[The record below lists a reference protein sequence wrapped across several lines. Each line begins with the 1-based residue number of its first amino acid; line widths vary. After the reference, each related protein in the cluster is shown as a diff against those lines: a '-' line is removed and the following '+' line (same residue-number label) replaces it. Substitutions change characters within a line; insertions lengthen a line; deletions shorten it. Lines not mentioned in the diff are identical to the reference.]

1 MAIPDQGI
9 IVAKQSPLTDSL
21 VPQRNL
27 GLPDAPRGVAIE
39 SIKSGIPG
47 LRRSSVKALMAQI
60 AFMET
65 GNDLG
70 YSLGP
75 RFGRYAVHIK
85 TLINYGYLI
94 ENGEVWTNKDG
105 IDSIATFLSNQA
117 VQDGIMERYLVE
129 QYKACID
136 AGVIEV
142 GDTGDTIAGILAVAH
157 QFQDHISTYRTS
169 FTIPDEVYITANV
182 SRVSN
187 IAFINTFPATHSFGS
202 GRTVNVDTD
211 LGKSNLANV
220 LLTSLNG
227 VKTVGNVINLYEF
240 DYSNQQEGNANIA
253 VTVDTGTVTSS
264 ARYPL
269 APIATEDR
277 TDSNTTISLT
287 SLRSLFVQGLP
298 VLIENAVK
306 YPVDVGIDG
315 RTMSDINGI
324 YEIHTMTD
332 TTNNSTFRLGKA
344 ITSNIATGT
353 VSRLRNTD
361 LSYIIARTSN
371 LAIQLANTLS
381 YLGSADIAYQHYVD
395 SGIADIAGDFTLT
408 SATPLSE
415 RKLYAT
421 VEDLN
426 NSALKTTQIVQRALF
441 SNINGIAQVTAIGS
455 AGANITALNNSIT
468 SVYTSLIASKVKE
481 WKVQADLIVDSQGR
495 PGSLFFNAG
504 KYAVKTSNR

>member
-1 MAIPDQGI
+1 MTIPDQGI
-9 IVAKQSPLTDSL
+9 IVAKQSPPTDRL
-21 VPQRNL
+21 VPQSNL
-27 GLPDAPRGVAIE
+27 GLPSAPLGVAIE

-65 GNDLG
+65 GDNLA
-70 YSLGP
+70 YSVGP

-85 TLINYGYLI
+85 TLINYGYII

-187 IAFINTFPATHSFGS
+187 VAFINTFPATHSFGS
-202 GRTVNVDTD
+202 GRTVTVDTD

-240 DYSNQQEGNANIA
+240 DYSDQQEGNANIA

-264 ARYPL
+264 AQYPVSSIGSANESL
-269 APIATEDR
+269 SDVSPTGLR
-277 TDSNTTISLT
+277 T
-287 SLRSLFVQGLP
+287 LFVQGLP
-298 VLIENAVK
+298 VQVSGAGT
-306 YPVDVGIDG
+306 Y
-315 RTMSDINGI
+315 NGI

-353 VSRLRNTD
+353 VARLRNTD
-361 LSYIIARTSN
+361 LSYVIARTSN

-381 YLGSADIAYQHYVD
+381 YLGSADAVYQHYVD

-408 SATPLSE
+408 SATPLNE

-421 VEDLN
+421 VENLN
-426 NSALKTTQIVQRALF
+426 NSALITTQNVQRALF
-441 SNINGIAQVTAIGS
+441 SNISGLPKVTAIGS

-468 SVYTSLIASKVKE
+468 SVYTSLIASKVNE

-504 KYAVKTSNR
+504 KYAVKTSNQ

>member
-1 MAIPDQGI
+1 MVIPDQGI
-9 IVAKQSPLTDSL
+9 IVAKQSPPTDSL

-65 GNDLG
+65 GNDLA
-70 YSLGP
+70 YSVGP

-85 TLINYGYLI
+85 TLINYGYLN

-117 VQDGIMERYLVE
+117 VQDGIMERYLTE
-129 QYKACID
+129 QYKACIN

-169 FTIPDEVYITANV
+169 FTIPNEVYITANV

-187 IAFINTFPATHSFGS
+187 VAFINTYPATHSFGS

-240 DYSNQQEGNANIA
+240 DYSDQQEGNANIA

-264 ARYPL
+264 AQYPVSSIGSANQSL
-269 APIATEDR
+269 SDVSPTGLR
-277 TDSNTTISLT
+277 T
-287 SLRSLFVQGLP
+287 LFVQGLP
-298 VLIENAVK
+298 VQVSGAGT
-306 YPVDVGIDG
+306 Y
-315 RTMSDINGI
+315 NGI

-381 YLGSADIAYQHYVD
+381 YLGSADTAYQHYVD

-426 NSALKTTQIVQRALF
+426 NSALRTTQIVQRALF

>member
-1 MAIPDQGI
+1 MTIPDQGI
-9 IVAKQSPLTDSL
+9 IVAKQSPPTDRL
-21 VPQRNL
+21 VPQSNL
-27 GLPDAPRGVAIE
+27 GLPSAPLGVAIE

-65 GNDLG
+65 GDNLA
-70 YSLGP
+70 YSVGP

-85 TLINYGYLI
+85 TLINYGYII

-187 IAFINTFPATHSFGS
+187 VAFINTFPATHSFGS
-202 GRTVNVDTD
+202 GRTVTVDTD

-240 DYSNQQEGNANIA
+240 DYSDQQEGNANIA

-264 ARYPL
+264 AQYPVSSIGSANESL
-269 APIATEDR
+269 SDVSPTGLR
-277 TDSNTTISLT
+277 T
-287 SLRSLFVQGLP
+287 LFVQGLP
-298 VLIENAVK
+298 VQVSGAGT
-306 YPVDVGIDG
+306 Y
-315 RTMSDINGI
+315 NGI

-332 TTNNSTFRLGKA
+332 TINNSTFRLGKA

-353 VSRLRNTD
+353 VARLRNTD
-361 LSYIIARTSN
+361 LSYVIARTSN

-381 YLGSADIAYQHYVD
+381 YLGSADAVYQHYVD

-408 SATPLSE
+408 SATPLNE

-421 VEDLN
+421 VENLN
-426 NSALKTTQIVQRALF
+426 NSALITTQNVQRALF
-441 SNINGIAQVTAIGS
+441 SNISGLPKVTAIGS

-468 SVYTSLIASKVKE
+468 SVYTSLIASKVNE

-504 KYAVKTSNR
+504 KYAVKTSNQ

>member
-1 MAIPDQGI
+1 MVIPDQGI
-9 IVAKQSPLTDSL
+9 IVAKQSPPTDSL

-65 GNDLG
+65 GNDLA

-85 TLINYGYLI
+85 TLINYGYII

-117 VQDGIMERYLVE
+117 VQDSIMERYLTE

-240 DYSNQQEGNANIA
+240 DYSDQQEGNANIA

-264 ARYPL
+264 AQYPVSSIGSANQSL
-269 APIATEDR
+269 SDVSPTGLR
-277 TDSNTTISLT
+277 T
-287 SLRSLFVQGLP
+287 LFVQGLP
-298 VLIENAVK
+298 VQVSGAGT
-306 YPVDVGIDG
+306 Y
-315 RTMSDINGI
+315 NGI

-381 YLGSADIAYQHYVD
+381 YLGSADTAYQHYVD

>member
-9 IVAKQSPLTDSL
+9 IVAKQSPPTDSL

-27 GLPDAPRGVAIE
+27 GLPSAPVGVAIE

-65 GNDLG
+65 GNDLA

-85 TLINYGYLI
+85 TLINYGYLN

-117 VQDGIMERYLVE
+117 VQDGIMERYLTE
-129 QYKACID
+129 QYKACIN

-187 IAFINTFPATHSFGS
+187 VAFINTYPATHSFGS
-202 GRTVNVDTD
+202 GRTVTVDTG

-240 DYSNQQEGNANIA
+240 DYSDQQEGNANIA

-264 ARYPL
+264 AQYPVSSIGSANQSL
-269 APIATEDR
+269 SDVSPTGLR
-277 TDSNTTISLT
+277 T
-287 SLRSLFVQGLP
+287 LFVQGLP
-298 VLIENAVK
+298 VQVSGAGT
-306 YPVDVGIDG
+306 Y
-315 RTMSDINGI
+315 NGI

-381 YLGSADIAYQHYVD
+381 YLGSADTAYQHYVD

>member
-1 MAIPDQGI
+1 
-9 IVAKQSPLTDSL
+9 V
-21 VPQRNL
+21 
-27 GLPDAPRGVAIE
+27 
-39 SIKSGIPG
+39 SG
-47 LRRSSVKALMAQI
+47 
-60 AFMET
+60 
-65 GNDLG
+65 
-70 YSLGP
+70 
-75 RFGRYAVHIK
+75 
-85 TLINYGYLI
+85 
-94 ENGEVWTNKDG
+94 
-105 IDSIATFLSNQA
+105 
-117 VQDGIMERYLVE
+117 
-129 QYKACID
+129 
-136 AGVIEV
+136 AG
-142 GDTGDTIAGILAVAH
+142 
-157 QFQDHISTYRTS
+157 TY
-169 FTIPDEVYITANV
+169 
-182 SRVSN
+182 
-187 IAFINTFPATHSFGS
+187 
-202 GRTVNVDTD
+202 
-211 LGKSNLANV
+211 
-220 LLTSLNG
+220 
-227 VKTVGNVINLYEF
+227 
-240 DYSNQQEGNANIA
+240 
-253 VTVDTGTVTSS
+253 
-264 ARYPL
+264 
-269 APIATEDR
+269 
-277 TDSNTTISLT
+277 
-287 SLRSLFVQGLP
+287 
-298 VLIENAVK
+298 
-306 YPVDVGIDG
+306 
-315 RTMSDINGI
+315 NGI

-381 YLGSADIAYQHYVD
+381 YLGSADTAYQHYVD

>member
-9 IVAKQSPLTDSL
+9 IVAKQSSPTDRL

-27 GLPDAPRGVAIE
+27 GLPSAPLGVAIE

-65 GNDLG
+65 GNNLA
-70 YSLGP
+70 YSVGP

-169 FTIPDEVYITANV
+169 FTIPDEVYITAKV

-187 IAFINTFPATHSFGS
+187 VAFINTYPATHSFGS
-202 GRTVNVDTD
+202 GRTVTVDTG

-240 DYSNQQEGNANIA
+240 DYSDQQEGNANIA

-264 ARYPL
+264 AQYPVSSIGSANQSL
-269 APIATEDR
+269 SDVSPTGLR
-277 TDSNTTISLT
+277 T
-287 SLRSLFVQGLP
+287 LFVQGLP
-298 VLIENAVK
+298 VQVSGAGT
-306 YPVDVGIDG
+306 Y
-315 RTMSDINGI
+315 NGI

-381 YLGSADIAYQHYVD
+381 YLGSADTAYQHYVD

-441 SNINGIAQVTAIGS
+441 SNINGITQVTAIGS

>member
-9 IVAKQSPLTDSL
+9 IVAKQSPPTDRL
-21 VPQRNL
+21 VPQSNL
-27 GLPDAPRGVAIE
+27 GLPSAPLGVAIE

-65 GNDLG
+65 GDNLA
-70 YSLGP
+70 YSVGP

-85 TLINYGYLI
+85 TLINYGYII

-187 IAFINTFPATHSFGS
+187 VAFINTFPATHSFGS
-202 GRTVNVDTD
+202 GRTVTVDTD

-240 DYSNQQEGNANIA
+240 DYSDQQEGNANIA

-264 ARYPL
+264 AQYPVSSIGSANESL
-269 APIATEDR
+269 SDVSPTGLR
-277 TDSNTTISLT
+277 T
-287 SLRSLFVQGLP
+287 LFVQGLP
-298 VLIENAVK
+298 VQVSGAGT
-306 YPVDVGIDG
+306 Y
-315 RTMSDINGI
+315 NGI

-332 TTNNSTFRLGKA
+332 TINNSTFRLGKA

-353 VSRLRNTD
+353 VARLRNTD
-361 LSYIIARTSN
+361 LSYVIARTSN

-381 YLGSADIAYQHYVD
+381 YLGSADAVYQHYVD

-408 SATPLSE
+408 SATPLNE

-421 VEDLN
+421 VENLN
-426 NSALKTTQIVQRALF
+426 NSALITTQNVQRALF
-441 SNINGIAQVTAIGS
+441 SNISGLPKVTAIGS

-468 SVYTSLIASKVKE
+468 SVYTSLIASKVNE

-504 KYAVKTSNR
+504 KYAVKTSNQ

>member
-1 MAIPDQGI
+1 M
-9 IVAKQSPLTDSL
+9 
-21 VPQRNL
+21 
-27 GLPDAPRGVAIE
+27 
-39 SIKSGIPG
+39 
-47 LRRSSVKALMAQI
+47 
-60 AFMET
+60 
-65 GNDLG
+65 
-70 YSLGP
+70 
-75 RFGRYAVHIK
+75 
-85 TLINYGYLI
+85 INYGYLI

-117 VQDGIMERYLVE
+117 VQDGIMERYLTE

-187 IAFINTFPATHSFGS
+187 VAFINTFPATHSFGS
-202 GRTVNVDTD
+202 GRTVTVDTD

-240 DYSNQQEGNANIA
+240 DYSDQQEGNANIA

-264 ARYPL
+264 AQYPVSSIGSANESL
-269 APIATEDR
+269 SDVSPTGLR
-277 TDSNTTISLT
+277 T
-287 SLRSLFVQGLP
+287 LFVQGLP
-298 VLIENAVK
+298 VQVSGAGT
-306 YPVDVGIDG
+306 Y
-315 RTMSDINGI
+315 NGI

-361 LSYIIARTSN
+361 LSYVIARTSN

-381 YLGSADIAYQHYVD
+381 YLGSADAVYQPMLTV
-395 SGIADIAGDFTLT
+395 ALLTL
-408 SATPLSE
+408 L
-415 RKLYAT
+415 
-421 VEDLN
+421 
-426 NSALKTTQIVQRALF
+426 
-441 SNINGIAQVTAIGS
+441 AI
-455 AGANITALNNSIT
+455 L
-468 SVYTSLIASKVKE
+468 
-481 WKVQADLIVDSQGR
+481 
-495 PGSLFFNAG
+495 P
-504 KYAVKTSNR
+504 

>member
-9 IVAKQSPLTDSL
+9 IVAKQSPPTDSL

-65 GNDLG
+65 GNDLA

-85 TLINYGYLI
+85 TLINYGYII

-117 VQDGIMERYLVE
+117 VQDGIMERYLTE
-129 QYKACID
+129 QYKACIN
-136 AGVIEV
+136 ARVIEV

-187 IAFINTFPATHSFGS
+187 VAFINTYPATHSFGS
-202 GRTVNVDTD
+202 GRTVTVDTD

-240 DYSNQQEGNANIA
+240 DYSDQQEGNANIA

-264 ARYPL
+264 AQYPVSSIGSANQSL
-269 APIATEDR
+269 SDVSPTGLR
-277 TDSNTTISLT
+277 T
-287 SLRSLFVQGLP
+287 LFVQGLP
-298 VLIENAVK
+298 VQVSGAGT
-306 YPVDVGIDG
+306 Y
-315 RTMSDINGI
+315 NGI

-381 YLGSADIAYQHYVD
+381 YLGSADTAYQHYVD

-441 SNINGIAQVTAIGS
+441 SNINGITQVTAIGS

>member
-9 IVAKQSPLTDSL
+9 IVAKQSPPTDSL

-27 GLPDAPRGVAIE
+27 GLPSAPLGVAIE

-65 GNDLG
+65 GNDLA
-70 YSLGP
+70 YSVGP

-240 DYSNQQEGNANIA
+240 DYSDQQEGNANIA

-264 ARYPL
+264 AQYPVSSIGSANQSL
-269 APIATEDR
+269 SDV
-277 TDSNTTISLT
+277 SLT
-287 SLRSLFVQGLP
+287 GLRTLFVQGLP
-298 VLIENAVK
+298 VQVSGAGT
-306 YPVDVGIDG
+306 Y
-315 RTMSDINGI
+315 NGI

-381 YLGSADIAYQHYVD
+381 YLGSADTAYQHYVD

>member
-9 IVAKQSPLTDSL
+9 IVAKQSPPTDSL

-27 GLPDAPRGVAIE
+27 GLPSAPLGVAIE

-65 GNDLG
+65 GNDLA

-85 TLINYGYLI
+85 TLINYGYII

-117 VQDGIMERYLVE
+117 VQDSIMERYLTE

-142 GDTGDTIAGILAVAH
+142 GDTGDVICGILAVAY

-169 FTIPDEVYITANV
+169 FTIPDEVYITAKV

-187 IAFINTFPATHSFGS
+187 VAFINTYPATHSFGS

-240 DYSNQQEGNANIA
+240 DYSDQQEGNANIA

-264 ARYPL
+264 AQYPVSSIGSANQSL
-269 APIATEDR
+269 SDV
-277 TDSNTTISLT
+277 SLT
-287 SLRSLFVQGLP
+287 GLRTLFVQGLP
-298 VLIENAVK
+298 VQVSGAGT
-306 YPVDVGIDG
+306 Y
-315 RTMSDINGI
+315 NGI

-381 YLGSADIAYQHYVD
+381 YLGSADTAYQHYVD

>member
-1 MAIPDQGI
+1 
-9 IVAKQSPLTDSL
+9 
-21 VPQRNL
+21 
-27 GLPDAPRGVAIE
+27 
-39 SIKSGIPG
+39 
-47 LRRSSVKALMAQI
+47 MAQI

-65 GNDLG
+65 GDNLA
-70 YSLGP
+70 YTVGP

-157 QFQDHISTYRTS
+157 QFQDHISAYRTS
-169 FTIPDEVYITANV
+169 FTIPNEVYITANV

-187 IAFINTFPATHSFGS
+187 VAFINTFPATHSFGS
-202 GRTVNVDTD
+202 GRTVTVDTG

-264 ARYPL
+264 AQYPVSSIGSANESL
-269 APIATEDR
+269 SDVSPTGLR
-277 TDSNTTISLT
+277 T
-287 SLRSLFVQGLP
+287 LFVQGLP
-298 VLIENAVK
+298 VQVSGAGT
-306 YPVDVGIDG
+306 Y
-315 RTMSDINGI
+315 NGI

-344 ITSNIATGT
+344 ISSNIASGT

-361 LSYIIARTSN
+361 LSYVIARTSN
-371 LAIQLANTLS
+371 LAVQLANTLS
-381 YLGSADIAYQHYVD
+381 YLGSADTAYQHYVD
-395 SGIADIAGDFTLT
+395 SGIADIAGDFTIT
-408 SATPLSE
+408 SATPLNE

-421 VEDLN
+421 VENLN

-441 SNINGIAQVTAIGS
+441 SNISGLPKVTAIGS

>member
-9 IVAKQSPLTDSL
+9 IVAKQSPPTDRL

-27 GLPDAPRGVAIE
+27 GLPSAPLGVAIE

-65 GNDLG
+65 GNNLA
-70 YSLGP
+70 YSVGP

-157 QFQDHISTYRTS
+157 QFQDHISAYRTS
-169 FTIPDEVYITANV
+169 FTIPNEVYITANV

-187 IAFINTFPATHSFGS
+187 VAFINTFPATHSFGS
-202 GRTVNVDTD
+202 GRTVTVDTG

-240 DYSNQQEGNANIA
+240 DYSDQQEGNANIA
-253 VTVDTGTVTSS
+253 VTVDTGTVTSLAQYPVSSIGS
-264 ARYPL
+264 ANESLSDVSPTGL
-269 APIATEDR
+269 R
-277 TDSNTTISLT
+277 T
-287 SLRSLFVQGLP
+287 LFVQGLP
-298 VLIENAVK
+298 VQVSGAGT
-306 YPVDVGIDG
+306 Y
-315 RTMSDINGI
+315 NGI

-371 LAIQLANTLS
+371 LAVQLSNTLS
-381 YLGSADIAYQHYVD
+381 YLGSADTAYQHYVD

-408 SATPLSE
+408 SATPLNK
-415 RKLYAT
+415 RKLYVT
-421 VEDLN
+421 IEDLN
-426 NSALKTTQIVQRALF
+426 NSAIRTTQIVQSALF
-441 SNINGIAQVTAIGS
+441 SNISGLAQVTAIGS
-455 AGANITALNNSIT
+455 AGANITILNNKIE

-504 KYAVKTSNR
+504 RYAVNTLGDV

>member
-9 IVAKQSPLTDSL
+9 IVAKQSPPTDRL
-21 VPQRNL
+21 VPQSNL
-27 GLPDAPRGVAIE
+27 GLPGAPLGVAIE

-65 GNDLG
+65 GDNLA
-70 YSLGP
+70 YTVGP

-157 QFQDHISTYRTS
+157 QFQDHISAYRTS
-169 FTIPDEVYITANV
+169 FTIPNEVYITANV

-187 IAFINTFPATHSFGS
+187 VAFINTFPATHSFGS
-202 GRTVNVDTD
+202 GRTVTVDTG

-264 ARYPL
+264 AQYPVSSIGSANESL
-269 APIATEDR
+269 SDVSPTGLR
-277 TDSNTTISLT
+277 T
-287 SLRSLFVQGLP
+287 LFVQGLP
-298 VLIENAVK
+298 VQVSGAGT
-306 YPVDVGIDG
+306 Y
-315 RTMSDINGI
+315 NGI

-344 ITSNIATGT
+344 ISSNIASGT

-361 LSYIIARTSN
+361 LSYVIARTSN

-381 YLGSADIAYQHYVD
+381 YLGSADTAYQHYVD

-441 SNINGIAQVTAIGS
+441 SNINGITQVTAIGS
-455 AGANITALNNSIT
+455 ASANITALNNSIT
-468 SVYTSLIASKVKE
+468 SVYTSLIASKVNE

-504 KYAVKTSNR
+504 KYAVKISNR

>member
-1 MAIPDQGI
+1 
-9 IVAKQSPLTDSL
+9 
-21 VPQRNL
+21 
-27 GLPDAPRGVAIE
+27 
-39 SIKSGIPG
+39 
-47 LRRSSVKALMAQI
+47 
-60 AFMET
+60 
-65 GNDLG
+65 
-70 YSLGP
+70 
-75 RFGRYAVHIK
+75 
-85 TLINYGYLI
+85 
-94 ENGEVWTNKDG
+94 
-105 IDSIATFLSNQA
+105 
-117 VQDGIMERYLVE
+117 
-129 QYKACID
+129 
-136 AGVIEV
+136 
-142 GDTGDTIAGILAVAH
+142 
-157 QFQDHISTYRTS
+157 
-169 FTIPDEVYITANV
+169 VYITANV

-187 IAFINTFPATHSFGS
+187 VAFINTFPATHSFGS
-202 GRTVNVDTD
+202 GRTVTVDTG

-240 DYSNQQEGNANIA
+240 DYSDQQEGNANIA

-264 ARYPL
+264 AQYPVSSIGSANQSL
-269 APIATEDR
+269 SDVSPTGLR
-277 TDSNTTISLT
+277 T
-287 SLRSLFVQGLP
+287 LFVQGLP
-298 VLIENAVK
+298 VQVSGAGT
-306 YPVDVGIDG
+306 Y
-315 RTMSDINGI
+315 NGI

-353 VSRLRNTD
+353 VARLRNTD
-361 LSYIIARTSN
+361 LSYVIARTSN

-381 YLGSADIAYQHYVD
+381 YLGSADTAYQHYVD

-426 NSALKTTQIVQRALF
+426 NSALITTQNVQRALF
-441 SNINGIAQVTAIGS
+441 SNISGLPKVTAIGS

-468 SVYTSLIASKVKE
+468 SVYTSLIASKVNE

-504 KYAVKTSNR
+504 KYAVKTSNQ

>member
-9 IVAKQSPLTDSL
+9 IVAKQSPPTDSL

-27 GLPDAPRGVAIE
+27 GLPGAPLGVAIE

-65 GNDLG
+65 GNNLA
-70 YSLGP
+70 YSVGP

-85 TLINYGYLI
+85 TLINYGYII

-169 FTIPDEVYITANV
+169 FTIPNEVYITANV

-187 IAFINTFPATHSFGS
+187 VAFINTYPATHSFGS

-240 DYSNQQEGNANIA
+240 DYSDQQEGNANIA

-264 ARYPL
+264 AQYPVSSIGSANQSL
-269 APIATEDR
+269 SDVSPTGLR
-277 TDSNTTISLT
+277 T
-287 SLRSLFVQGLP
+287 LFVQGLP
-298 VLIENAVK
+298 VQVSGAGT
-306 YPVDVGIDG
+306 Y
-315 RTMSDINGI
+315 NGI

-361 LSYIIARTSN
+361 LSYVIARTSN
-371 LAIQLANTLS
+371 LAVQLANTLS
-381 YLGSADIAYQHYVD
+381 YLGSADTAYQHYVD
-395 SGIADIAGDFTLT
+395 SSIADIAGDFTLT
-408 SATPLSE
+408 SATPLNE

-426 NSALKTTQIVQRALF
+426 NSALRTTQIVQRALF

-504 KYAVKTSNR
+504 KYAVKTSNQ

>member
-9 IVAKQSPLTDSL
+9 IVARQSSPTDRL

-27 GLPDAPRGVAIE
+27 GLPSAPLGVAIE

-65 GNDLG
+65 GNNLA
-70 YSLGP
+70 YSVGP

-169 FTIPDEVYITANV
+169 FTIPNEVYITANV

-187 IAFINTFPATHSFGS
+187 VAFINTYPATHSFGS

-240 DYSNQQEGNANIA
+240 DYSDQQEGNANIA

-264 ARYPL
+264 AQYPVSSIGSANQSL
-269 APIATEDR
+269 SDV
-277 TDSNTTISLT
+277 SLT
-287 SLRSLFVQGLP
+287 GLRTLFVQGLP
-298 VLIENAVK
+298 VQVSGAGT
-306 YPVDVGIDG
+306 Y
-315 RTMSDINGI
+315 NGI

-381 YLGSADIAYQHYVD
+381 YLGSADTAYQHYVD

-408 SATPLSE
+408 SATPLNE

-426 NSALKTTQIVQRALF
+426 NSAIRTTQIVQSALF
-441 SNINGIAQVTAIGS
+441 SNISGLAQVTAIGS
-455 AGANITALNNSIT
+455 AGANITILNNKIE

-504 KYAVKTSNR
+504 KYAVKTSNQ

>member
-9 IVAKQSPLTDSL
+9 IVAKQSPPTDRL

-27 GLPDAPRGVAIE
+27 GLPSAPLGVAIE

-65 GNDLG
+65 GNNLA
-70 YSLGP
+70 YSVGP

-169 FTIPDEVYITANV
+169 FTIPDEVYITAKV

-187 IAFINTFPATHSFGS
+187 VAFINTYPATHSFGS
-202 GRTVNVDTD
+202 GRTVTVDTG

-240 DYSNQQEGNANIA
+240 DYSDQQEGNANIA

-264 ARYPL
+264 AQYPVSSIGSANQSL
-269 APIATEDR
+269 SDVSPTGLR
-277 TDSNTTISLT
+277 T
-287 SLRSLFVQGLP
+287 LFVQGLP
-298 VLIENAVK
+298 VQVSGAGT
-306 YPVDVGIDG
+306 Y
-315 RTMSDINGI
+315 NGI

-381 YLGSADIAYQHYVD
+381 YLGSADTAYQHYVD

>member
-9 IVAKQSPLTDSL
+9 IVAKQSPPTDSL

-27 GLPDAPRGVAIE
+27 GLPGAPLGVAIE

-65 GNDLG
+65 GNNLA
-70 YSLGP
+70 YSVGP

-85 TLINYGYLI
+85 TLINYGYII

-117 VQDGIMERYLVE
+117 VQDGIMERYLTE
-129 QYKACID
+129 QYKACIN

-187 IAFINTFPATHSFGS
+187 VAFINTYPATHSFGS
-202 GRTVNVDTD
+202 GRTVTVDTG

-240 DYSNQQEGNANIA
+240 DYSDQQEGNANIA

-264 ARYPL
+264 AQYPVSSIGSANQSL
-269 APIATEDR
+269 SDVSPTGLR
-277 TDSNTTISLT
+277 T
-287 SLRSLFVQGLP
+287 LFVQGLP
-298 VLIENAVK
+298 VQVSGAGT
-306 YPVDVGIDG
+306 Y
-315 RTMSDINGI
+315 NGI

-381 YLGSADIAYQHYVD
+381 YLGSADTAYQHYVD

>member
-9 IVAKQSPLTDSL
+9 IVAKQSPPTDSL

-27 GLPDAPRGVAIE
+27 GLPSAPLGVAIE

-65 GNDLG
+65 GNDLA
-70 YSLGP
+70 YSVGP

-85 TLINYGYLI
+85 TLINYGYII

-117 VQDGIMERYLVE
+117 VQDGIMERYLTE
-129 QYKACID
+129 QYKACIN

-157 QFQDHISTYRTS
+157 QFQDHISAYRTS

-187 IAFINTFPATHSFGS
+187 VAFINTFPATHSFGS
-202 GRTVNVDTD
+202 GRTVTVDTD

-240 DYSNQQEGNANIA
+240 DYSDQQEGNANIA
-253 VTVDTGTVTSS
+253 VTVDTGTVTSLAQYPVSSIGS
-264 ARYPL
+264 ANESL
-269 APIATEDR
+269 SDV
-277 TDSNTTISLT
+277 SLT
-287 SLRSLFVQGLP
+287 GLRTLFVQGLP
-298 VLIENAVK
+298 VQVSGAGT
-306 YPVDVGIDG
+306 Y
-315 RTMSDINGI
+315 NGI

-361 LSYIIARTSN
+361 LSYVIARTSN
-371 LAIQLANTLS
+371 LAVQLANTLS
-381 YLGSADIAYQHYVD
+381 YLGSADTAYQHYVD
-395 SGIADIAGDFTLT
+395 SGIADIADKFTIT
-408 SATPLSE
+408 STTPINE
-415 RKLYAT
+415 RKLYST
-421 VEDLN
+421 VEDLTN
-426 NSALKTTQIVQRALF
+426 VAIKTTQVVQSALF
-441 SNINGIAQVTAIGS
+441 SNVEGLAKLRAIDS
-455 AGANITALNNSIT
+455 AGANINILDSRLTN
-468 SVYTSLIASKVKE
+468 VYTSVITSKVKE
-481 WKVQADLIVDSQGR
+481 WKQDADVIVDGQGR
-495 PGSLFFNAG
+495 PGSLFYNAG
-504 KYAVKTSNR
+504 KYAFNTLGSGVVISNG

>member
-9 IVAKQSPLTDSL
+9 IVAKQSPPTDSL

-27 GLPDAPRGVAIE
+27 GLPGAPLGVAIE

-65 GNDLG
+65 GNNLA
-70 YSLGP
+70 YSVGP

-85 TLINYGYLI
+85 TLINYGYII

-117 VQDGIMERYLVE
+117 VQDGIMERYLTE

-187 IAFINTFPATHSFGS
+187 VAFINTFPATHSFGS
-202 GRTVNVDTD
+202 GRTVTVDTG

-240 DYSNQQEGNANIA
+240 DYSDQQEGNANIA

-264 ARYPL
+264 AQYPVSSIGSANQSL
-269 APIATEDR
+269 SDVSPTGLR
-277 TDSNTTISLT
+277 T
-287 SLRSLFVQGLP
+287 LFVQGLP
-298 VLIENAVK
+298 VQVSGAGT
-306 YPVDVGIDG
+306 Y
-315 RTMSDINGI
+315 NGI

-381 YLGSADIAYQHYVD
+381 YLGSADTAYQHYVD

>member
-9 IVAKQSPLTDSL
+9 IVARQSSPTDRL

-27 GLPDAPRGVAIE
+27 GLPSAPLGVAIE

-65 GNDLG
+65 GNNLA
-70 YSLGP
+70 YSVGP

-169 FTIPDEVYITANV
+169 FTIPDEVYITAKV

-187 IAFINTFPATHSFGS
+187 VAFINTYPATHSFGS

-240 DYSNQQEGNANIA
+240 DYSDQQEGNANIA

-264 ARYPL
+264 AQYPVSSIGSANQSL
-269 APIATEDR
+269 SDVSPTGLR
-277 TDSNTTISLT
+277 T
-287 SLRSLFVQGLP
+287 LFVQGLP
-298 VLIENAVK
+298 VQVSGAGT
-306 YPVDVGIDG
+306 Y
-315 RTMSDINGI
+315 NGI

-381 YLGSADIAYQHYVD
+381 YLGSADTAYQHYVD

-408 SATPLSE
+408 SATPLNE

-426 NSALKTTQIVQRALF
+426 NSAIRTTQIVQSALF
-441 SNINGIAQVTAIGS
+441 SNISGLAQVTAIGS
-455 AGANITALNNSIT
+455 AGANITILNNKIE

-504 KYAVKTSNR
+504 RYAVNTLGDV

>member
-1 MAIPDQGI
+1 M
-9 IVAKQSPLTDSL
+9 
-21 VPQRNL
+21 
-27 GLPDAPRGVAIE
+27 
-39 SIKSGIPG
+39 
-47 LRRSSVKALMAQI
+47 
-60 AFMET
+60 
-65 GNDLG
+65 
-70 YSLGP
+70 
-75 RFGRYAVHIK
+75 
-85 TLINYGYLI
+85 
-94 ENGEVWTNKDG
+94 WTNKDG

-169 FTIPDEVYITANV
+169 FTIPNEVYITANV

-187 IAFINTFPATHSFGS
+187 VAFINTYPATHSFGS

-240 DYSNQQEGNANIA
+240 DYSDQQEGNANIA

-264 ARYPL
+264 AQYPVSSIGSANQSL
-269 APIATEDR
+269 SDVSPTGLR
-277 TDSNTTISLT
+277 T
-287 SLRSLFVQGLP
+287 LFVQGLP
-298 VLIENAVK
+298 VQVSGAGT
-306 YPVDVGIDG
+306 Y
-315 RTMSDINGI
+315 NGI

-381 YLGSADIAYQHYVD
+381 YLGSADTAYQHYVD

-426 NSALKTTQIVQRALF
+426 NSALRTTQIVQRALF